1 MSIVLYILFFVLG
14 FFAVS
19 NEIFRKKTS
28 LPLFF
33 LLSVLFLM
41 ILCSRIGH
49 DKDYND
55 LNSYISYFQN
65 DDDKYFEPGYVV
77 FVGLI
82 KTLFGYGATAYVSCV
97 GVFEL
102 FFLLLSYLI
111 IVSNEKKVLFLNHQN
126 KNAITK
132 KNNYGLIVLFYVFS
146 LYWGT
151 AFGCEVIRLGI
162 AISILFCSFA
172 LAITGRKVLSLFL
185 LPLAFSFQY
194 TSVIFLIGILAL
206 FFSKR
211 IKKQHLWIIFVSGI
225 FIDFFYVFGIFSY
238 SIGELFLSK
247 VLSYGEIFSH
257 YDAYSGTIETTLS
270 LQYFAYHIFGFLMLH
285 GNFSDEKYKGAVII
299 YILGLFI
306 GTLFNGSVF
315 SMRLQWVFLPSVI
328 FVLYF
333 FAKDVHYS
341 SRTKLI
347 FIGAFSLVEAV
358 MAVRYLGCYV

>member
-1 MSIVLYILFFVLG
+1 MLG

-19 NEIFRKKTS
+19 NEISRKKTL

-33 LLSVLFLM
+33 LLGVMFLM

-55 LNSYISYFQN
+55 LNFYISYFQN

-82 KTLFGYGATAYVSCV
+82 KTLFGYSATAYVSCV
-97 GVFEL
+97 GAFEL
-102 FFLLLSYLI
+102 IFLILSYLI
-111 IVSNEKKVLFLNHQN
+111 VASNEKKELFLNEEN
-126 KNAITK
+126 KNAFTK
-132 KNNYGLIVLFYVFS
+132 KINYGLIVLFYVFS

-172 LAITGRKVLSLFL
+172 LTITGRKVLSLLL

-194 TSVIFLIGILAL
+194 TSLIFLIGIVAL

-211 IKKQHLWIIFVSGI
+211 IKKQHLWIILVLGVFL
-225 FIDFFYVFGIFSY
+225 DFFNAFGIFLY
-238 SIGELFLSK
+238 SIGELLLSRA
-247 VLSYGEIFSH
+247 LSYGDIFSH
-257 YDAYSGTIETTLS
+257 YDEYSGTIETTLS
-270 LQYFAYHIFGFLMLH
+270 LQYFAYHIFGFLMLY
-285 GNFSDEKYKGAVII
+285 GNFSDDKYKGAVII

-315 SMRLQWVFLPSVI
+315 SMRLQWLFLPSVI
-328 FVLYF
+328 FALYF

-341 SRTKLI
+341 IRTKLI
-347 FIGAFSLVEAV
+347 FIGSYSLVEAV
-358 MAVRYLGCYV
+358 MAVRYLGYYV